1 MPELPEVETTRRG
14 IASVVT
20 GQAIT
25 TVTVRDRRLR
35 WPIPAGFENAV
46 AGRRI
51 LGVERRAKYLL
62 LRTDGG
68 TLLIHLGM
76 SGSLRAVD
84 GGPPARLHDH
94 VELGL
99 ANGMLLRFNDPRR
112 FGSFHYVTGDVSQ
125 HPLLATLGPE
135 PLAED
140 FTAELLFRRSRRRK
154 IAVKQ
159 FIMDAHVVVGVG
171 NIYASEALFRAGIR
185 PGRAAGRLT
194 LHTRI
199 QRGRGARRLILDHDT
214 RLDNVRHVAIGNQ
227 DSVVLHLERA
237 CLEGGRRAVHKQVA
251 LDREVVGEGRVS
263 TDRQGAAH
271 GGRA

>member
-194 LHTRI
+194 LADCGRLVKAIRNVLAAAIESGGTTLRDYVNAAGLPGYFR
-199 QRGRGARRLILDHDT
+199 QRLFVYERRDEPCRRCSTAIRAR
-214 RLDNVRHVAIGNQ
+214 VQ
-227 DSVVLHLERA
+227 
-237 CLEGGRRAVHKQVA
+237 
-251 LDREVVGEGRVS
+251 
-263 TDRQGAAH
+263 
-271 GGRA
+271 GGRATYWCPTCQA

>member
-154 IAVKQ
+154 VAVKQ

-194 LHTRI
+194 LADCGRLVQAIRNVLAAAIESGGTTLRDYVNAAGLPGYFR
-199 QRGRGARRLILDHDT
+199 QRLFVYERRDQPCRRCSTAIRAR
-214 RLDNVRHVAIGNQ
+214 VQ
-227 DSVVLHLERA
+227 
-237 CLEGGRRAVHKQVA
+237 
-251 LDREVVGEGRVS
+251 
-263 TDRQGAAH
+263 
-271 GGRA
+271 GGRATYWCPKCQA